1 MKIMY
6 VLLGMLLLCTST
18 FAQEVNPDAVIT
30 EQDTLPQATPE
41 QIAFEAAQSAYERY
55 FMQKINPTNNRNELY
70 GELLEC
76 FKEYMKCLKGL
87 NETELGEVKEKMRKL
102 RPEFEE
108 AGIYFSSNGD
118 NKTAAQFL
126 ECYLNIP
133 RLPFYEGER
142 FTNNANYSAYVFT
155 VAAEMHN
162 ARDFENA
169 VSYLQ
174 EYIELGEK
182 RYQQTCY
189 KFLAKD
195 LDLLDR
201 LDEENS
207 VLEEG
212 IMNYPND
219 LELLKQ
225 GIMLNMRRNKQEKA
239 MDMLNKALAI
249 APTDTNLLLF
259 KASIDDQNGRFA
271 EALPVFKAFHEQ
283 MPNDLQLS
291 TQLALCYYNLAGM
304 QINESNLASD
314 AEQFKKL
321 RSDAKENY
329 ENAITLLEPLSQ
341 NEELVKNDQRITFA
355 LVDALI
361 QVGRA
366 NEANLVQQKA
376 QKTPTQ
382 LSEATARNQKGT
394 PNFNEWYEPKL
405 KKILEEWEQRGEFE
419 STSKYQK
426 RVNPEKRK
434 ALIVQSRNNLERD
447 FIAEYSHNYNLKE
460 LTLKPYDPDH
470 ETFRIQTRQGDL
482 YIRVP
487 LENEEAVKF
496 KESWNGVKIENPQF
510 KVDKSG
516 QIRLVAA
523 QFSTPYGKSYD
534 YNANVPLEYQR
545 IKIARPEWNDDDLLA
560 DLGDDSS
567 FENNRH
573 AATESEEE
581 AINVGE
587 SSVDVNVPRNK
598 EINENT
604 FALIIA
610 NEKYKNVED
619 VPFALNDGRSFKRYC
634 RDVLGVP
641 ESNIVHLENGTVGE
655 MTGAIDRIKDFEIA
669 YEGMKLLVYYS
680 GHGVP
685 DPRTNEAYL
694 LPSDATPSNMS
705 TGYKLSRF
713 YSELTANNP
722 QSVTVF
728 LDACFSGA
736 KKNGQVLDV
745 AARGVIQEA
754 REETPTTNMVV
765 FSACT
770 GSQTAYPYDNQKHGL
785 FTFFLLKKLQEDKG
799 KTTYKRLKEYIVT
812 NVRQN
817 SIRLYS
823 KIQQP
828 TTQSALP
835 ETEWGNWRLD
845 K

>member
-1 MKIMY
+1 MY
-6 VLLGMLLLCTST
+6 ILLGMLSFCPSAS
-18 FAQEVNPDAVIT
+18 AQVASPDTLTA
-30 EQDTLPQATPE
+30 EQDSLPQVTPE
-41 QIAFEAAQSAYERY
+41 RRAFEAAQSAYERY
-55 FMQKINPTNNRNELY
+55 FMQKINPTSDKEELY
-70 GELLEC
+70 GALLES
-76 FKEYMKCLKGL
+76 FTEYMKCLKAL
-87 NETELGEVKEKMRKL
+87 DDAEQGEVKEKMRRL

-118 NKTAAQFL
+118 NKTAAQYL

-133 RLPFYEGER
+133 RLPFFAGER

-195 LDLLDR
+195 LDLLER
-201 LDEENS
+201 LDDENS

-225 GIMLNMRRNKQEKA
+225 AIMLNTRRNNQDRALE
-239 MDMLNKALAI
+239 MLNKALAV
-249 APTDTNLLLF
+249 APNDPNLLLF

-271 EALPVFKAFHEQ
+271 EALPVFRTFHEQ
-283 MPNDLQLS
+283 MPNDLQLA
-291 TQLALCYYNLAGM
+291 TQLALCHYNYAG
-304 QINESNLASD
+304 QLTNESNLATD

-321 RSDAKENY
+321 RGDAKANY
-329 ENAITLLEPLSQ
+329 EQAIAILEPLSK
-341 NEELVKNDQRITFA
+341 NEELVKNDQRITYA

-361 QVGRA
+361 QTGRTA
-366 NEANLVQQKA
+366 EANLVQQKVQNA
-376 QKTPTQ
+376 PTQ
-382 LSEATARNQKGT
+382 LSQAAVKNLKGT
-394 PNFNEWYEPKL
+394 PNFNEWYQPKL
-405 KKILEEWEQRGEFE
+405 KKILDEWEQRGEFE

-434 ALIVQSRNNLERD
+434 VLIAQSRNKLEQE
-447 FIAEYSHNYNLKE
+447 FISEYSHNYNLKE

-523 QFSTPYGKSYD
+523 MFSTPYGKNYD
-534 YNANVPLEYQR
+534 YNANAQLEYQR
-545 IKIARPEWNDDDLLA
+545 VKIARPEWNDDDLLA

-567 FENNRH
+567 FEERPQ
-573 AATESEEE
+573 TVSTVQEE

-598 EINENT
+598 DINENT

-641 ESNIVHLENGTVGE
+641 ERNIVHLENGTVGE

-685 DPRTNEAYL
+685 DPRTNEAFL
-694 LPSDATPSNMS
+694 LPSDASPSNMS

-713 YSELTANNP
+713 YSELTANKP

-736 KKNGQVLDV
+736 KKDGKVMDQ

-754 REETPTTNMVV
+754 REETPTANMVV

-812 NVRQN
+812 HVRQN
-817 SIRLYS
+817 SLRLYS

-835 ETEWGNWRLD
+835 ESEWGNWRLD